1 MPSEPITI
9 VSGLPRSG
17 TSMMMRMIAAAGIPP
32 LTDNLRR
39 ADDDNPEGYFEFEPV
54 KTTRADPSWLAGA
67 GGKVVKMV
75 HILLLDLPAGYEY
88 RVVMMQ
94 RDLDEVV
101 ASQAKMLARSGRKG
115 AAAEVLKRVFTQQM
129 EQVRA
134 WMASHAN
141 VRSID
146 VSYNRVMAE
155 PMTEAQRVAEF
166 LGVAGAAGAMAAT
179 VKPDLYRNRR
189 V

>member
-1 MPSEPITI
+1 MPGEPITI

-39 ADDDNPEGYFEFEPV
+39 ADDDNPDGYYEYEPV
-54 KTTRADPSWLAGA
+54 KATRADPSWLSGA

-75 HILLLDLPAGYEY
+75 HILLLDLPEGHNY
-88 RVVMMQ
+88 RIVMMQ

-101 ASQAKMLARSGRKG
+101 ASQAKMLERSGRKG
-115 AAAEVLKRVFTQQM
+115 AAAEVLKRVYGQQM

-134 WMASHAN
+134 WMAARAN
-141 VRSID
+141 VSSID

-155 PMTEAQRVAEF
+155 PAGEAARVAAF
-166 LGVAGAAGAMAAT
+166 LGLPDSAGAMAAT

-189 V
+189 A